1 VYFLPVSRPPLTK
14 LFLFHIGLD
23 TLRYSTNRLLMKI
36 TFDDQTFELTPAGS
50 GKSYRA
56 TIGEETVEVE
66 IVRADAERGQLE
78 LLIDGERVT
87 AYVSSDGAKR
97 WVTVDGQTFVL
108 TKPAASAR
116 SRGKGAGHDHASELA
131 APMPG
136 LVRSVNV
143 EQGESVSKGQ
153 TLLVL
158 EAMKM
163 EIRIHAPREGVIR
176 KLWVRQGQTVER
188 EQVLIE
194 IE

>member
-1 VYFLPVSRPPLTK
+1 
-14 LFLFHIGLD
+14 
-23 TLRYSTNRLLMKI
+23 MKT
-36 TFDDQTFELTPAGS
+36 TFDQTVVEITPQ

-56 TIGEETVEVE
+56 TVGDKTVDVE
-66 IVRADAERGQLE
+66 ILRAQDGVLE

-87 AYVSSDGAKR
+87 AYVSADGAKR
-97 WVTVDGQTFVL
+97 WVTVKGQTMVL
-108 TKPAASAR
+108 TKSTSAKR
-116 SRGKGAGHDHASELA
+116 RGAGHDQGAGLV

-143 EQGESVSKGQ
+143 AEGEAVSKGQ

-163 EIRIHAPREGVIR
+163 EIRIQAPRDGSVK
-176 KLWVRQGQTVER
+176 KLLVQPGQTVER

>member
-1 VYFLPVSRPPLTK
+1 
-14 LFLFHIGLD
+14 
-23 TLRYSTNRLLMKI
+23 MKT
-36 TFDDQTFELTPAGS
+36 TFDQTVVEITPQ

-56 TIGEETVEVE
+56 TVGDKTVDVE
-66 IVRADAERGQLE
+66 ILRAQDGVLE

-87 AYVSSDGAKR
+87 AYVSADGAKR
-97 WVTVDGQTFVL
+97 WVTVNGQTLML
-108 TKPAASAR
+108 TKSTSAKR
-116 SRGKGAGHDHASELA
+116 RGAGHDHGSGLV

-143 EQGESVSKGQ
+143 AEGEAVSKGQ

-163 EIRIHAPREGVIR
+163 EIRIQAPRDGSVK
-176 KLWVRQGQTVER
+176 KLLVQQGQTVER

>member
-1 VYFLPVSRPPLTK
+1 
-14 LFLFHIGLD
+14 
-23 TLRYSTNRLLMKI
+23 MKT
-36 TFDDQTFELTPAGS
+36 TFDQTVVDITPQ
-50 GKSYRA
+50 GKSFRA
-56 TIGEETVEVE
+56 TVGDKTVDVE
-66 IVRADAERGQLE
+66 IVRAKDGLLE
-78 LLIDGERVT
+78 LLIDGEHLT

-97 WVTVDGQTFVL
+97 WVTVNGQTLML
-108 TKPAASAR
+108 TKSSGTQR
-116 SRGKGAGHDHASELA
+116 RGSSHDHGAGLV

-143 EQGESVSKGQ
+143 EQGEAVLKGQ

-163 EIRIHAPREGVIR
+163 EIRIQALRDGLVK
-176 KLWVRQGQTVER
+176 KLLVKQGQTVER